1 MAALA
6 STTIEDSELG
16 KIKITKYKGAKSLKI
31 KVREDLQVSV
41 SLPYR
46 LSFKQGI
53 EFLHEKKLWI
63 QEQISKFK
71 NKKPERSVLLN
82 GSLEEFLDLISKS
95 YRSKFRELELI
106 CVPEIKPCH
115 RLSPSKIK
123 LYYPPATE
131 PIESWKRAM
140 ADCTRTAWHKALRVE
155 ARAYLPR
162 RLAELAKN
170 KNLKYKN
177 CVIKKAKTRWGSC
190 SADNNINLSMF
201 LMSLPDD
208 LIDYVILHEL
218 AHTRHKNHSKEFWWF
233 LSELSGGINAKTI
246 DKRLKKYRPDLVL
259 V

>member
-1 MAALA
+1 MPALA
-6 STTIEDSELG
+6 TKTIEDRELG
-16 KIKITKYKGAKSLKI
+16 SITFTKYKGAKSLKI
-31 KVREDLQVSV
+31 KVKENLQVSV
-41 SLPYR
+41 SLPFKV
-46 LSFKQGI
+46 SFDQGI
-53 EFLHEKKLWI
+53 KFLNEKKLWI
-63 QEQISKFK
+63 HEQLSKFK
-71 NKKPERSVLLN
+71 NKKPERTIVLE
-82 GSLEEFLDLISKS
+82 GSLEEFLDLLSKS
-95 YRSKFRELELI
+95 YRTKLRELELI
-106 CVPEIKPCH
+106 WVPDIKPCY

-123 LYYPPATE
+123 LYYPPAGE
-131 PIESWKRAM
+131 PIESWRRAL
-140 ADCTRTAWHKALRVE
+140 ADCARTAWHGALRLE

-218 AHTRHKNHSKEFWWF
+218 AHTRHKNHSKEFWGF
-233 LSELSGGINAKTI
+233 LSELLGGINAKTI